1 MNRIVILLLMV
12 MLAVTSCST
21 IRGLAGYESPEVSY
35 KNMSVEGISLDSI
48 DLMFH
53 FEIDNPNRVGV
64 KLEEYVYSLAINDRD
79 FLSGTHSKQVEVESR
94 SKATVSLPLTLSYN
108 DLYESVSSVVRSD
121 SFSYALDTEVGVDI
135 PVYGNTTVP
144 VRVEGE
150 LPMLRMPEVAFSRL
164 EVHDF
169 SFSGVDVS
177 LFLNVSNPNPLG
189 MTLSDLNLG
198 ATVSGTEL
206 ADISVGDFS
215 FESGENAEVPVRF
228 SMGLGDLGSTAI
240 DMLRGNRKL
249 EYEIRGAGDVKI
261 DHPEFKDKKRLP
273 FHLVGDYMIED

>member
-1 MNRIVILLLMV
+1 MNRAGILLLV
-12 MLAVTSCST
+12 VLLTVSGCST
-21 IRGLAGYESPEVSY
+21 IRGLAGYESPDVSY
-35 KNMSVEGISLDSI
+35 KDVSVEGISLESI

-53 FEIDNPNRVGV
+53 FEVDNPNRVGV
-64 KLEEYVYSLAINDRD
+64 KLEEYIYSLAINDSD
-79 FLSGTHSKQVEVESR
+79 FLSGTHTEKLEVESR
-94 SKATVSLPLTLSYN
+94 SKATVSLPLTLSYK

-121 SFSYALDTEVGVDI
+121 SFSYALDTEVSVDI
-135 PVYGNTTVP
+135 PVYGNAKIP
-144 VRVEGE
+144 VRVEGD
-150 LPMLRMPEVAFSRL
+150 LPVLRMPEVAFSRF

-177 LFLNVSNPNPLG
+177 LYLDVSNPNPLG

-206 ADISVGDFS
+206 ADINVGDIS

-228 SMGLGDLGSTAI
+228 SFGLGDLGSTVI

-249 EYEIRGAGDVKI
+249 EYDIRGDGDVKI
-261 DHPEFKDKKRLP
+261 DHPAFKDKTRLP
-273 FHLVGDYMIED
+273 FHLTGDYMIGD